1 MLEATVVQTQKQ
13 HVGVKVIQ
21 SLDASITTTGVETV
35 VASNIDIVKRG
46 ILIGYVAKLGSES
59 SGVSATRTLSQSL
72 ALPTTTTIVVGTPQV
87 VFTNIITTTHV
98 NMTIDWPLMNSMV
111 VGGYKSADVVNPRG
125 RYRKPFAITTPI
137 LEHIY
142 GHYVR
147 PNMVTF
153 KYLNF

>member
-98 NMTIDWPLMNSMV
+98 NMTID
-111 VGGYKSADVVNPRG
+111 
-125 RYRKPFAITTPI
+125 
-137 LEHIY
+137 
-142 GHYVR
+142 
-147 PNMVTF
+147 
-153 KYLNF
+153 